1 MKETT
6 LNKDGSPRKTGSGR
20 KKGSTSFQM
29 VTIKQLLPYITED
42 FKIPVKR
49 VWLEEI
55 LDNGAADVVQS
66 TPPVAKAEEKIEFV
80 IS

>member
-20 KKGSTSFQM
+20 RKGSTSFQM

-49 VWLEEI
+49 IWLEEI
-55 LDNGAADVVQS
+55 LDNGTTDVVQS
-66 TPPVAKAEEKIEFV
+66 IPVARAEEKIEFV

>member
-6 LNKDGSPRKTGSGR
+6 LNKDGTPRKTGSGR

-29 VTIKQLLPYITED
+29 VNIKQLLPYITED
-42 FKIPVKR
+42 FKIHVKR

-55 LDNGAADVVQS
+55 LDNRPSDVVQS
-66 TPPVAKAEEKIEFV
+66 TPVAKAEEKIEFV

>member
-42 FKIPVKR
+42 FQIPVKR

-55 LDNGAADVVQS
+55 LDNRPADVVQS
-66 TPPVAKAEEKIEFV
+66 TPVAKAEEKIEFV

>member
-1 MKETT
+1 MKEIT
-6 LNKDGSPRKTGSGR
+6 LNKDGTPRKIGSGR

-66 TPPVAKAEEKIEFV
+66 TPVAKAEEKIEFV

>member
-20 KKGSTSFQM
+20 RKGSTSFQM

-49 VWLEEI
+49 IWLEEI
-55 LDNGAADVVQS
+55 LDNGATDVVQS
-66 TPPVAKAEEKIEFV
+66 APVAKAEEKIEFV

>member
-20 KKGSTSFQM
+20 KKGSTSFTLT
-29 VTIKQLLPYITED
+29 TIKKLLPFITED

-49 VWLEEI
+49 IWLEEI
-55 LDNGAADVVQS
+55 LDNGTADVVQS
-66 TPPVAKAEEKIEFV
+66 IPVARAEEKIEFV

>member
-49 VWLEEI
+49 IWLEEI
-55 LDNGAADVVQS
+55 LDNRPSDVVQS
-66 TPPVAKAEEKIEFV
+66 TPVAKAEEKIEFV

>member
-55 LDNGAADVVQS
+55 LDNRPADVVQS
-66 TPPVAKAEEKIEFV
+66 TPVAKAEEKIEFV

>member
-6 LNKDGSPRKTGSGR
+6 LNKDGTPRKTGSGR

-55 LDNGAADVVQS
+55 LDNRPADVVQS
-66 TPPVAKAEEKIEFV
+66 TPVAKAEEKIEFV

>member
-1 MKETT
+1 
-6 LNKDGSPRKTGSGR
+6 
-20 KKGSTSFQM
+20 M

-66 TPPVAKAEEKIEFV
+66 TPVAKAEEKIEFV

>member
-55 LDNGAADVVQS
+55 LDNRPSDVVQS
-66 TPPVAKAEEKIEFV
+66 TPVAKAEEKIEFV

>member
-49 VWLEEI
+49 IWLEEI

-66 TPPVAKAEEKIEFV
+66 TPVAKAKEKIEFV

>member
-1 MKETT
+1 MKEIT

-55 LDNGAADVVQS
+55 LDNRPADVVQS
-66 TPPVAKAEEKIEFV
+66 TPVAKAEEKIEFV